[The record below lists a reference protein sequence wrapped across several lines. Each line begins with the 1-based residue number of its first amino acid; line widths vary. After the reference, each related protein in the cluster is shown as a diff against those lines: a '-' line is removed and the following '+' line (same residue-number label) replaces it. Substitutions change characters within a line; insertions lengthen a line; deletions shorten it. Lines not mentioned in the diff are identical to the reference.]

1 MPTPKTCNQSK
12 QGGCTCTPD
21 LFEEEDRDL
30 SHLPSTYPA
39 GRGQIVHHLPTL
51 PAPVGLLPHGGHRR
65 PSSVSVYPGLDRA
78 PDWCAYLNATPDEI
92 RAACAVLN
100 IDPATYGLS
109 PEEPTA

>member
-12 QGGCTCTPD
+12 QGGCGCQPD
-21 LFEEEDRDL
+21 LFEEEDRAL
-30 SHLPSTYPA
+30 PYVPHLRPA
-39 GRGQIVHHLPTL
+39 HLARTGETFHHLSTL
-51 PAPVGLLPHGGHRR
+51 PAPVGRL
-65 PSSVSVYPGLDRA
+65 SSTLSVYPALDRA